1 MGKEKGGKMKII
13 FGIVIGVTAT
23 IALTYMVVSI
33 IWAVSQL
40 VEYAAKEEKKPIRD
54 IISNRIYTFAAF
66 IVVLFMVLNL
76 LIIVF
81 DHLTSL

>member
-40 VEYAAKEEKKPIRD
+40 VEHAAKEEKKPIRD

>member
-1 MGKEKGGKMKII
+1 MKII

>member
-1 MGKEKGGKMKII
+1 MKII

-40 VEYAAKEEKKPIRD
+40 
-54 IISNRIYTFAAF
+54 S
-66 IVVLFMVLNL
+66 
-76 LIIVF
+76 LIHI
-81 DHLTSL
+81 

>member
-1 MGKEKGGKMKII
+1 MKII
-13 FGIVIGVTAT
+13 FGIVIGVTST

-40 VEYAAKEEKKPIRD
+40 VEHAAKEEKKPIRD

>member
-1 MGKEKGGKMKII
+1 MKII

-40 VEYAAKEEKKPIRD
+40 VEHAAKEEKKPIRD

>member
-1 MGKEKGGKMKII
+1 MKII

-40 VEYAAKEEKKPIRD
+40 VEHAAKEEKKPIRD
-54 IISNRIYTFAAF
+54 IISNLIYTFAAF